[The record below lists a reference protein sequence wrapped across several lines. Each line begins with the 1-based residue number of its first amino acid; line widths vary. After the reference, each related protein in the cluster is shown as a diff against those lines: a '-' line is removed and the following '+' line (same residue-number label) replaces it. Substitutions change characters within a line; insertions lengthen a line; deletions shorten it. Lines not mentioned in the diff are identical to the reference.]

1 MIELK
6 NIKEALVDADWMV
19 SMQEELNQIERNEV
33 WHLVPS
39 PNDRTVIG
47 TRWVFRNKLDD

>member
-47 TRWVFRNKLDD
+47 TRWVFRNKLDN

>member
-6 NIKEALVDADWMV
+6 NKKEALVDADWMV

-47 TRWVFRNKLDD
+47 TRWVFRNKLDN